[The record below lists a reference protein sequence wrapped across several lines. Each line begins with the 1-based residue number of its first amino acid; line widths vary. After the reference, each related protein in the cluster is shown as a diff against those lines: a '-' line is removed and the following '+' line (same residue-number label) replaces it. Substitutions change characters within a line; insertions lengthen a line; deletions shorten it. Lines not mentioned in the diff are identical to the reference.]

1 MDTFWGKYLFD
12 ASKTVFF
19 DLARI
24 ILQTIDAD
32 ADIKRIIRNRN
43 KATLVRY
50 FRKQLTVYIKFRPVY
65 IIDRLMFSEKSRPVF
80 IFFGF
85 PE

>member
-1 MDTFWGKYLFD
+1 MDTFWEKYLFD
-12 ASKTVFF
+12 ASKIIFF

-24 ILQTIDAD
+24 ILQTIAAD
-32 ADIKRIIRNRN
+32 ADIRKIIRNRN
-43 KATLVRY
+43 KKTLVRY
-50 FRKQLTVYIKFRPVY
+50 FRKQLTVYIKFRPIY
-65 IIDRLMFSEKSRPVF
+65 IIDRLIFSEKSRPVF

>member
-1 MDTFWGKYLFD
+1 MDTFWEKYLFD
-12 ASKTVFF
+12 ASKIIFF

-24 ILQTIDAD
+24 ILQTIAAE
-32 ADIKRIIRNRN
+32 ADIRKIIRNRN
-43 KATLVRY
+43 KKTLVRY
-50 FRKQLTVYIKFRPVY
+50 FRKQLTVYIKFRPIY
-65 IIDRLMFSEKSRPVF
+65 IIDRLIFSEKSRPVF